1 MIRFRSLGM
10 WLVPLLL
17 VVACAQAPV
26 QEMSDARQALQAAHA
41 VAENEIDVIRLQQA
55 ERILREAESALEA
68 GRYADARR
76 QAEAARAE
84 ALAVRQRATAD

>member
-1 MIRFRSLGM
+1 
-10 WLVPLLL
+10 
-17 VVACAQAPV
+17 
-26 QEMSDARQALQAAHA
+26 
-41 VAENEIDVIRLQQA
+41 LQQA

>member
-41 VAENEIDVIRLQQA
+41 VVENEIDVIRLQQA